1 MNVIVQVWLYFSYFS
16 TKVSYTVKVHTVK
29 VHTGINPTF
38 VDVFITTVLY
48 AIYTSTV
55 HYTVKMNF

>member
-1 MNVIVQVWLYFSYFS
+1 MNVIVQVWLYFLYFS
-16 TKVSYTVKVHTVK
+16 TKVSYTVKVHTD
-29 VHTGINPTF
+29 INPTF

>member
-16 TKVSYTVKVHTVK
+16 TKVSYTVKVHTD
-29 VHTGINPTF
+29 INPTF